1 MLRRICTLIVM
12 ALLGLTAQAGIANAA
27 QGYPPATTVT
37 VNISG
42 NNISVI
48 DGNIT
53 VLVGGAFTFS
63 GDGFDAGEGIEILI
77 SGPSGLR
84 STGGL
89 SQLNAA
95 ASASDATADGNGEF
109 ATPITLNSLGTT
121 TITAVGRASGKSAS
135 LTVTV
140 VAPSGEGGT
149 KVAAVGTGTA
159 AALGSSN
166 DGDLATT
173 GASLAGPLAIGFL
186 ALFAGLALL
195 FFGTSGVR
203 RRRIS
208 QGRMN
213 LADTLVERP

>member
-1 MLRRICTLIVM
+1 MLRRICTVIVI
-12 ALLGLTAQAGIANAA
+12 ALLGLIAQAGIANAA

-48 DGNIT
+48 DGRIT
-53 VLVGGAFTFS
+53 VLIGGEFIFS

-84 STGGL
+84 STRGL
-89 SQLNAA
+89 SQLNTA
-95 ASASDATADGNGEF
+95 ASALDTSADGNGTF
-109 ATPITLNSLGTT
+109 ATPLTLNSLGIT

-140 VAPSGEGGT
+140 VAPGGEAGT
-149 KVAAVGTGTA
+149 IVAAVGTGTA

-173 GASLAGPLAIGFL
+173 GASLAGPLAIGFV

-203 RRRIS
+203 RRRAS
-208 QGRMN
+208 RAG
-213 LADTLVERP
+213 